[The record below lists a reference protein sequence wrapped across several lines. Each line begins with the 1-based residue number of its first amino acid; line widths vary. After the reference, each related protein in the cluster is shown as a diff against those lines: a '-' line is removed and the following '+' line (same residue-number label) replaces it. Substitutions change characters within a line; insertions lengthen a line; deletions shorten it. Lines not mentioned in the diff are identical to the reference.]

1 MKKTFTQPISSLP
14 FQCFFFL
21 TFLFTS
27 VGAIAQTQIE
37 MAKNY
42 VNQNLAGQKLSANDV
57 SEMKVS
63 SAYLSPTTGWY
74 HVYFNQTY
82 KSVEVYNALMNVTLQ
97 NNQGQYLTNSFISNM
112 DTKVTKESL
121 TANRITPLQAIQNA
135 AASVNLLV
143 GSGIQQAT
151 SLIKSA
157 SDNPNRATFKDS
169 NLSNENI
176 EVTLYWFPQETKNGE
191 KVTDA
196 KMVLVW
202 NVRFLTKDGNNSWN
216 MQVDAF
222 SGQVL
227 KTLDD
232 VIHCNFGSSEHL
244 TSPHKCSEYILTTEQ
259 ALKNTT
265 VAPNNYNVFDY
276 PLESPNHGSRTVV
289 ASPYNRFAPAG
300 TGPGTTNGWHDDG
313 TSTFTNTKGNN
324 VDAKDDL
331 ANDNEGT
338 IGSSPNSS
346 TLDFNYPYTFGTGTA
361 SANLNA
367 SVTNLF
373 YWNNVIHDVLWRYG
387 FDEPSGNFQK
397 NNLNRGGAGNDFIYA
412 DAQDGSGTNNANF
425 QVPTDGG
432 NGRMQM
438 YIWSNGGTPAY
449 TPDSDFDNG
458 IIAHEYGHGW
468 SIRLTGGPANSSC
481 LQNGEQGGEGWSD
494 YAALMFTT
502 NWAALTPTVANAN
515 LSRGIGTYAITQ
527 PTTGGGIRPYK
538 YSYDMVNV
546 NGPVTY
552 AKVGDN
558 NFSQPHG
565 IGSIWAT
572 MLWDMTWEIILA
584 DNQIVS
590 NIYDTPANI
599 LNMRGNV
606 AALKLVNEGLRLQ
619 PCSPSFVDARN
630 AILQADQML
639 FGGRYRCAI
648 GRAFSRRGL
657 GANAS
662 TGTSSNDRTV
672 IEDFTPI
679 SGPAISSPLTNTICS
694 NNSFAYTATTASAG
708 INFSWTR
715 ATITGISNP
724 SASGNNATI
733 NETLINTTSNPI
745 TVTYTFT
752 LSPDPCGGTASP
764 QPIRVVVNPGI
775 TPSVGTYSVNQNAT
789 VPVGQGLIVS
799 QSSSN
804 TVNGALTTS
813 SPSYVRSYGGTIYS
827 PSRATYYQ
835 TFTFVAPATGSMTL
849 RTTAANL
856 VSCGQDTHMSLYQI
870 SFDPNNPATNFI
882 AADDDSGG
890 GGGLSLITQNLTQ
903 GTTYILVVG
912 SYCGGGDIGT
922 FTLEATSAVFNGG
935 VVNWYLNPTGGTA
948 LASGNVFNPVGVS
961 GSGIPNTATPGTYN
975 FYVANANFPACRT
988 QTTFTIVPTISI
1000 GGTVSN
1006 ANVCSVSNSG
1016 SLVLTGYTG
1025 NIIRWEVSTDN
1036 FTTLT
1041 EVYTT
1046 TNTFAYTN
1054 ITQNTQYR
1062 VVVQYPNLNPAISSV
1077 GVITVGNT
1085 TVAGLVTPDN
1095 AILCSGANSGAL
1107 LLTGHTGSIL
1117 NWESSTDN
1125 FATKIILSN
1134 TSNILTYT
1142 NLTQE
1147 TKYRA
1152 VVMNGTCLASNSV
1165 PATLSIIPV
1174 TVGGSV
1180 TSNAT
1185 VCSGTNSG
1193 TLTLTGSVGNVL
1205 RWESSN
1211 NNFTTKTDIANTTF
1225 NQLYSN
1231 LTGTTQY
1238 RAILQNSNCNIA
1250 NSSPAIITVD
1260 SLTLGGTISSS
1271 ASVCANTNAGTLTLA
1286 GQRGSI
1292 VRWESS
1298 TNSFSTST
1306 SITNTTNSQ
1315 AFLNLTQTIGYRV
1328 VVKNG
1333 VCPAVNATPV
1343 VLTVIPIPTMSAPT
1357 ITQPSC
1363 FAAGTIVI
1371 NAANITGGIPTQT
1384 FNGSNDVTDALQ
1396 TGREERSGTVSIC
1409 GTPKAFYG
1417 LWDSNSRYYDS
1428 YTFTNTTSSS
1438 QCINVTLNSAN
1449 YLSLFLTI
1457 YSGSFNPAS
1466 VSANFLGDA
1475 GSSYSPMVAGVTVAA
1490 GATIVVV
1497 VHNIDSGVSAGAYT
1511 LTIGSGNAIP
1521 PATEYSINNG
1531 TTWQATNSF
1540 GALIGGNYNLK
1551 ARTVSGGNC
1560 TVSYA
1565 SNPVIITIPTN
1576 GTVGGTVNSD
1586 TVVCAGANTGV
1597 LNLTGHTGDV
1607 LRWES
1612 SIDNFITIN
1621 TLTNI
1626 TTTYTYNNL
1635 SAPTKYRAV
1644 VKNGACS
1651 DANATPATITVL
1663 TPTTPS
1669 ISNSAV
1675 SNGNSIALTGTGC
1688 TGNSSLLQWFKTVDN
1703 TSVTMPI
1710 TPTANT
1716 QYYAKCQ
1723 LTSGSTSCLSDNS
1736 NNAMVLVI
1744 PKDLI
1749 YVNSNNT
1756 ATIQDGASWAT
1767 AMNNLQTAL
1776 SFSENN
1782 TSVWIQ
1788 EGTYKPTTTINRNI
1802 SFNVG
1807 SGVKIFGG
1815 FSGTETTIQQRN
1827 KTAETILSG
1836 DIGTQNDNTDNSY
1849 HVLTV
1854 LDAAIS
1860 PTIDRLSI
1868 KNGYASNQALSFKSD
1883 AGSKSTTTVTSAGS
1897 MVYVERG
1904 GGIYIKNSSPL
1915 ITNCKIQTNAGG
1927 SGGGIY
1933 AEDNSIPTVKFSI
1946 ISGNNA
1952 TLGGGVYNLSSNSIL
1967 NNCLITGNQSF
1978 GGAAMYN
1985 NRSNPVLNNLT
1996 ISGNDCVVGHIFN
2009 SSSSGN
2015 VSNPVIKN
2023 SILWSNTGALDNLST
2038 ITYSIVEGGFTGAGN
2053 LNINPQFVSGQAA
2066 SSAPTVSGNYH
2077 VVYGSPSVDV
2087 GDNGSISL
2095 TDLDLDGNLRRYDG
2109 ATVDMGAYELIGNF
2123 DTADSGTW
2131 ALNSTWKCNCIPDGS
2146 LPVRIMGNHE
2156 VSIPDGMTGQAKGLK
2171 FVGNGK
2177 LLPLGTGSINI
2188 VR

>member
-1 MKKTFTQPISSLP
+1 MVINQKELYIFETSYQIFQLLTITPHMKKFFTQSIPSLP
-14 FQCFFFL
+14 FKFFILL
-21 TFLFTS
+21 TFLLTS
-27 VGAIAQTQIE
+27 AGAIAQTQIE
-37 MAKNY
+37 MAKSY
-42 VNQNLAGQKLSANDV
+42 VNQNISGQKLSANDV

-82 KSVEVYNALMNVTLQ
+82 KSIEVYNALMNVTLQ
-97 NNQGQYLTNSFISNM
+97 KNQGQYLTNSFVPNM
-112 DTKVTKESL
+112 ETKVSKESL

-135 AASVNLLV
+135 AVRVNLSV
-143 GSGIQQAT
+143 GSGIQQVANST
-151 SLIKSA
+151 NNT
-157 SDNPNRATFKDS
+157 SDNPNKATFKDG

-176 EVTLYWFPQETKNGE
+176 EVTLYWFPQETQNGE
-191 KVTDA
+191 KVTNP
-196 KMVLVW
+196 KMLLVW

-216 MQVDAF
+216 MQVDAL

-232 VIHCNFGSSEHL
+232 VIHCNFGTPEHL
-244 TSPHKCSEYILTTEQ
+244 TSSHKCSEYILTTEQ

-313 TSTFTNTKGNN
+313 TNTFTNTKGNN

-346 TLDFNYPYTFGTGTA
+346 TLDFNYPYTFGTNTA
-361 SANLNA
+361 SGNLNA

-373 YWNNVIHDVLWRYG
+373 YWNNVLHDVLWRYG

-397 NNLNRGGAGNDFIYA
+397 NNLNRGGVGNDFVYA

-425 QVPTDGG
+425 QTPNDGG

-438 YIWSNGGTPAY
+438 YIWSNGGSPAY

-502 NWAALTPTVANAN
+502 NWAALTPTIANAN

-527 PTTGGGIRPYK
+527 PITGGGIRPYK

-558 NFSQPHG
+558 SFSQPHG

-590 NIYDTPANI
+590 NIYDTPANV

-648 GRAFSRRGL
+648 GRAFARRGL

-662 TGTSSNDRTV
+662 TGASSNDRIVT
-672 IEDFTPI
+672 EDFTPI
-679 SGPAISSPLTNTICS
+679 SGPAISSPLTNIICS
-694 NNSFAYTATTASAG
+694 NNSFSYTATTASAG

-715 ATITGISNP
+715 AAMTGISNP
-724 SASGNNATI
+724 SASGNSAVI
-733 NETLINTTSNPI
+733 NETLINTTGNPI
-745 TVTYTFT
+745 TVTYSFT

-764 QPIRVVVNPGI
+764 QPVRVVVNPVI

-789 VPVGQGLIVS
+789 VPAGQGLVVS
-799 QSSSN
+799 QNASN
-804 TVNGALTTS
+804 TVNATLTTS
-813 SPSYVRSYGGTIYS
+813 SPSYVRSSGGTIYS
-827 PSRATYYQ
+827 PSATTYYRA
-835 TFTFVAPATGSMTL
+835 FTFVATATGSMTFQ
-849 RTTAANL
+849 TTAANL

-870 SFDPNNPATNFI
+870 SFDPNNPATNFLR
-882 AADDDSGG
+882 ADDDSGG
-890 GGGLSLITQNLTQ
+890 GGGFSLITQSVTQ
-903 GTTYILVVG
+903 GTTYIVVVG
-912 SYCGGGDIGT
+912 TFCNYDTGT
-922 FTLEATSAVFNGG
+922 FTLQATSPIFNGG
-935 VVNWYLNPTGGTA
+935 DANWYLNPTGGTA

-961 GSGIPNTATPGTYN
+961 DSGIPNTDTPGSYN
-975 FYVANANFPACRT
+975 FYVSSANFSTCRT
-988 QTTFTIVPTISI
+988 LTTFTIVPVQSV

-1006 ANVCSVSNSG
+1006 ASVCSVSNAG
-1016 SLVLTGYTG
+1016 SLTLTGYTG

-1036 FTTLT
+1036 FATQTDVYNTTSTFPYVNLT
-1041 EVYTT
+1041 
-1046 TNTFAYTN
+1046 
-1054 ITQNTQYR
+1054 QSTQYR
-1062 VVVQYPNLNPAISSV
+1062 VVVQYPNLPPAVSSI
-1077 GVITVGNT
+1077 GTITVGNI
-1085 TVAGLVTPDN
+1085 TVAGLVTPN
-1095 AILCSGANSGAL
+1095 STLVCSGVNSGAL
-1107 LLTGHTGSIL
+1107 LLTGHTGDIL

-1125 FATKIILSN
+1125 FATKTTITN
-1134 TSNILTYT
+1134 TSTTLTYT

-1152 VVMNGTCLASNSV
+1152 VVMNGTCIASNSI
-1165 PATLSIIPV
+1165 PATLSIIPI

-1185 VCSGTNSG
+1185 VCSGTNAG
-1193 TLTLTGSVGNVL
+1193 TLTLAGSVGNVL

-1225 NQLYSN
+1225 TQAYSN
-1231 LTGTTQY
+1231 LMGTTQY
-1238 RAILQNSNCNIA
+1238 RAILQNSNCNVA

-1260 SLTLGGTISSS
+1260 SLSLGGTVSSS
-1271 ASVCANTNAGTLTLA
+1271 ASVCANTNGGTLNLT

-1298 TNSFSTST
+1298 TNNFSTST

-1315 AFLNLTQTIGYRV
+1315 AFLNIAQTTGYRA

-1333 VCPAVNATPV
+1333 VCPALNATPAV
-1343 VLTVIPIPTMSAPT
+1343 VTIVQQPIMAVPTV
-1357 ITQPSC
+1357 TQPTC
-1363 FAAGTIVI
+1363 FAAGTIVV
-1371 NAANITGGIPTQT
+1371 NAANVGVTTQT
-1384 FNGSNDVTDALQ
+1384 FNGSNDVTDPLQ
-1396 TGREERSGTVSIC
+1396 TGREERSGVVSVC
-1409 GTPKAFYG
+1409 GTPKTFYG

-1428 YTFTNTTSSS
+1428 YTFTNTSSTS

-1449 YLSLFLTI
+1449 YTSLFLTI

-1497 VHNIDSGVSAGAYT
+1497 VHNIDSGVAAGAYT
-1511 LTIGSGNAIP
+1511 LTVGGINSAAP
-1521 PATEYSINNG
+1521 VEYSINNG

-1540 GALIGGNYNLK
+1540 GGLIGGNYNLK
-1551 ARTVSGGNC
+1551 ARTVGGGTC
-1560 TVSYA
+1560 IASYA
-1565 SNPVIITIPTN
+1565 SNPVAISIPID
-1576 GTVGGTVNSD
+1576 GTAGG
-1586 TVVCAGANTGV
+1586 VVIGSNNAVCTGINTGT
-1597 LNLTGHTGDV
+1597 LTLSGHTGDV

-1612 SIDNFITIN
+1612 STDNFLTIN
-1621 TLTNI
+1621 TISN
-1626 TTTYTYNNL
+1626 TTISNTFNNL
-1635 SAPTKYRAV
+1635 SAITKYRAV
-1644 VKNGACS
+1644 VRNGGCATANS
-1651 DANATPATITVL
+1651 LAASISVLAPAVPSIANA
-1663 TPTTPS
+1663 
-1669 ISNSAV
+1669 AV

-1688 TGNSSLLQWFKTVDN
+1688 TGSSPLLQWFKTIDN

-1723 LTSGSTSCLSDNS
+1723 LTSGSTSCVSGNS

-1802 SFNVG
+1802 SFNVK
-1807 SGVKIFGG
+1807 SGVKVFGG

-1827 KTAETILSG
+1827 QTAETTLSG

-1883 AGSKSTTTVTSAGS
+1883 AGSKST
-1897 MVYVERG
+1897 
-1904 GGIYIKNSSPL
+1904 P
-1915 ITNCKIQTNAGG
+1915 
-1927 SGGGIY
+1927 
-1933 AEDNSIPTVKFSI
+1933 
-1946 ISGNNA
+1946 
-1952 TLGGGVYNLSSNSIL
+1952 
-1967 NNCLITGNQSF
+1967 
-1978 GGAAMYN
+1978 
-1985 NRSNPVLNNLT
+1985 
-1996 ISGNDCVVGHIFN
+1996 
-2009 SSSSGN
+2009 
-2015 VSNPVIKN
+2015 
-2023 SILWSNTGALDNLST
+2023 
-2038 ITYSIVEGGFTGAGN
+2038 
-2053 LNINPQFVSGQAA
+2053 
-2066 SSAPTVSGNYH
+2066 
-2077 VVYGSPSVDV
+2077 
-2087 GDNGSISL
+2087 
-2095 TDLDLDGNLRRYDG
+2095 
-2109 ATVDMGAYELIGNF
+2109 
-2123 DTADSGTW
+2123 
-2131 ALNSTWKCNCIPDGS
+2131 
-2146 LPVRIMGNHE
+2146 
-2156 VSIPDGMTGQAKGLK
+2156 
-2171 FVGNGK
+2171 
-2177 LLPLGTGSINI
+2177 
-2188 VR
+2188 